1 MIEEYEE
8 TLASYINENEQ
19 YKKTVSDLQH
29 INEMQAK
36 EIAKLEQAYKELK
49 EFLDKK
55 TVQFNDKETKMI
67 AQYRE
72 EKLKLESKSEAQIII
87 INEKEKENV
96 TLRHENSQIVSGI
109 VKKEGIISQLESEL
123 KNSESKYSQE
133 RERITTNFKEKEK
146 EFNEKISN
154 ASQENALVRQQ
165 IDYETKRSKELE

>member
-55 TVQFNDKETKMI
+55 TV
-67 AQYRE
+67 
-72 EKLKLESKSEAQIII
+72 
-87 INEKEKENV
+87 
-96 TLRHENSQIVSGI
+96 
-109 VKKEGIISQLESEL
+109 
-123 KNSESKYSQE
+123 
-133 RERITTNFKEKEK
+133 
-146 EFNEKISN
+146 
-154 ASQENALVRQQ
+154 
-165 IDYETKRSKELE
+165 